1 MFGSNSENNSDNS
14 RKINNENILFT
25 STYARNFLEKM
36 IDFNNKNNDID
47 ILEIPFPSK
56 ISYSEDFIKSFNIKL
71 NQYYKNNTH
80 ILGLVY
86 LNFLMI
92 INVHFIK

>member
-1 MFGSNSENNSDNS
+1 
-14 RKINNENILFT
+14 
-25 STYARNFLEKM
+25 M

-71 NQYYKNNTH
+71 NQYYKNN
-80 ILGLVY
+80 IPY
-86 LNFLMI
+86 F
-92 INVHFIK
+92 